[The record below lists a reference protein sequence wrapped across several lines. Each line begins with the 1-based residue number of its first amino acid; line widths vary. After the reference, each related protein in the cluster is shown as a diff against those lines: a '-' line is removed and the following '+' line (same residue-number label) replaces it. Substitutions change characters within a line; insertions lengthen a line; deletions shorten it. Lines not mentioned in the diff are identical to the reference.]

1 MIAADSS
8 LLVPALVASHE
19 FHDACYESA
28 GLVDAAVGHAL
39 VETYAV
45 LTRLPQPY
53 TVPAV
58 QASAALRSYSSQI
71 LVLPADVLADTIDRF
86 VIARVSGGSSY
97 DALIA
102 ATAAHHGAS
111 LLTRDERAAE
121 VYERIGADVMWV
133 AT

>member
-1 MIAADSS
+1 MITADSS
-8 LLVPALVASHE
+8 VLVPAILASHE
-19 FHDACYESA
+19 FHESCHDSA
-28 GLVDAAVGHAL
+28 GLVDATIDHVL

-58 QASAALRSYSSQI
+58 QASAAVRSYGTHVI
-71 LVLPADVLADTIDRF
+71 ALPTDELADTIDRF
-86 VIARVSGGSSY
+86 VIARISGGASH

-102 ATAAHHGAS
+102 ATAVHHGAT
-111 LLTRDERAAE
+111 LLTRDERAAA
-121 VYERIGADVMWV
+121 VYERLGADVRWV